1 MTSYTRLAIWLA
13 EELRPPPEEK
23 REDIGDEPMPEP
35 KVRRYEEA
43 LWLEEEKDLLM
54 AG

>member
-1 MTSYTRLAIWLA
+1 
-13 EELRPPPEEK
+13 
-23 REDIGDEPMPEP
+23 MPEP

-54 AG
+54 AGWMVGWLVV